1 MSRNCLRV
9 ATLLLAA
16 ALSASAATAADLSW
30 EVVNPFRLYRQS
42 KSFSLQESAFNAVRG
57 SSPEL
62 PADIIQRIERCL
74 NDPDPA
80 HPEAFARCQGM
91 AQAADFNRQRGWASS
106 TLEDTCFDRSARPR
120 RYPANC
126 LRDGRSE
133 DFVLPTSHSV
143 RIGLSAGRRVEVG
156 TGDCIWR
163 WKRRSD
169 GSVPAEPVRMA
180 CNQTVPIDDVPYT
193 RDRASSGVEV
203 EVRLPDGRRF
213 SEDVVVDDLFVV
225 ALGDSFASGEGNPDK
240 PVRFSNKRSM
250 NYEPVRPET
259 AAFLENRGRV
269 RDGSYVLPKR
279 LMRDEEID
287 KIYNYNT
294 HEFLDA
300 FWPRSAEWLSP
311 DCHRSQ
317 YAFPFRVA
325 LQIALEDRHRAVT
338 FATFGC
344 SGAEVVNGLFRAM
357 PAREHWNPSGQKTTE
372 VRSQFEQLTNL
383 ICRTGGETTERSM
396 KVFAPG
402 STQPTVQRVQLR
414 SCPAN
419 QRKRDVDLVLLSIG
433 GNDVGFS
440 QIAAYTFLERVS
452 DIAAVARV
460 REHEL
465 RFGTN
470 VGSAY
475 LAVLDERLD
484 AVAKALSVGFGV
496 NREKVVHV
504 SYEQALNDE
513 QGNPCG
519 RSEATALAGLDVHS
533 RFRYDGTRVT
543 EVVGFTTRLLDR
555 MQCIAQPGQSC
566 RGFRPAGGG
575 TGFTLVVEHQP
586 EFLRRGGC
594 ARGPEDANLM
604 KMPRERGSSGFSPYL
619 PGNYRP
625 YASHQRLFRTPNDAF
640 LTANEHKGGET
651 PLIDILQPAIA
662 ALYSGAFHPT
672 AEAHALV
679 ADHVMPHVRRVL
691 AAGGVAA
698 DQPQAPNAVAP
709 AQ

>member
-1 MSRNCLRV
+1 MSRYCLRL
-9 ATLLLAA
+9 AALLLAA
-16 ALSASAATAADLSW
+16 VFVGESASASELSW

-42 KSFSLQESAFNAVRG
+42 KSFSLHERAFNAVRG
-57 SSPEL
+57 PAAT

-80 HPEAFARCQGM
+80 DPESFAVCQGL
-91 AQAADFNRQRGWASS
+91 AQAMDFNRQRGWASS
-106 TLEDTCFDRSARPR
+106 TFEDTCFDQTARPR
-120 RYPANC
+120 FYPATCQRN
-126 LRDGRSE
+126 GRSE
-133 DFVLPTSHSV
+133 DFVLPAFHSV
-143 RIGLSAGRRVEVG
+143 QIGLMPERLTEAGNG
-156 TGDCIWR
+156 NCTWS
-163 WKRRSD
+163 WKPRA
-169 GSVPAEPVRMA
+169 GSGATVQLA
-180 CNQTVPIDDVPYT
+180 TVPCSQKMLIRDVPYA
-193 RDRASSGVEV
+193 RDRASSGLEV
-203 EVRLPDGRRF
+203 EVRLPDGRRL
-213 SEDVVVDDLFVV
+213 SEDVIVEDVFVV

-240 PVRFSNKRSM
+240 PVRFSNSRSM
-250 NYEPVRPET
+250 NYEPVRQGADALTESERR
-259 AAFLENRGRV
+259 A

-279 LMRDEEID
+279 VMRDEEIGR
-287 KIYNYNT
+287 IYNYDT
-294 HEFLDA
+294 QEFLDA

-344 SGAEVVNGLFRAM
+344 SGAEVINGLFHKM
-357 PAREHWNPSGQKTTE
+357 DAREHWNRSGSKTTE
-372 VRSQFEQLTNL
+372 VPSQFDQLTSL
-383 ICRTGGETTERSM
+383 ICRTGGETTERPM
-396 KVFAPG
+396 TVFAPG
-402 STQPTVQRVQLR
+402 STQPTVQQVRLR
-414 SCPAN
+414 SCPTS
-419 QRKRDVDLVLLSIG
+419 QRRREIDLVLLSIG

-440 QIAAYTFLERVS
+440 QIAAYTFLDKVS

-460 REHEL
+460 REQQL

-470 VGSAY
+470 VGGAY

-484 AVAKALSVGFGV
+484 AVAKALNGGFGV
-496 NREKVVHV
+496 NRDKVVHV

-519 RSEATALAGLDVHS
+519 RTEATALAGLDVHS
-533 RFRYDGTRVT
+533 RFRYDGTRVN

-555 MQCIAQPGQSC
+555 MQCIAQPGPSC
-566 RGFRPAGGG
+566 RGFSPAGGG

-586 EFLRRGGC
+586 EFLRRGVC
-594 ARGPEDANLM
+594 ARGPENASLM
-604 KMPRERGSSGFSPYL
+604 RMPREQGSSGFSPFL
-619 PGNYRP
+619 PGAYRP

-691 AAGGVAA
+691 AGGSVAA
-698 DQPQAPNAVAP
+698 DQPQMPKAIAP